1 MLGLVS
7 RNCPSPVRKRS
18 ILGMFIFVVIPS
30 LLFIPILY
38 YSLTTPFG
46 LVDDC
51 GMWRY
56 VHIFNDPFSDWLN
69 HTFLNFSDRRPRYRP
84 FWGNL

>member
-1 MLGLVS
+1 ML
-7 RNCPSPVRKRS
+7 
-18 ILGMFIFVVIPS
+18 IFLVIPS

-46 LVDDC
+46 LVDDYE
-51 GMWRY
+51 MWRH
-56 VHIFNDPFSDWLN
+56 VHIFNGSFSDWLN

-84 FWGNL
+84 FGKSTMRLHGTFLVQPHRYTT